1 MAASPRQRGR
11 GRVFRMTMAS
21 IPKNVHRVERFL
33 MKMNAVLKIN
43 DERFS
48 TLLVVMTEAVNNAI
62 THGNK
67 RNSAKK
73 VIVTCMRE
81 GDALVVTVKD
91 EGKGFN
97 LEAVPDPIHEDNLLR
112 ESGRGVFLMRQLME
126 SVSYNK
132 NGNEVTMRMKVL

>member
-1 MAASPRQRGR
+1 
-11 GRVFRMTMAS
+11 MTMAS
-21 IPKNVHRVERFL
+21 LPKNVHRVEAFL
-33 MKMNAVLKIN
+33 MKINTVLKIN

-48 TLLVVMTEAVNNAI
+48 TLLVVLTEAVNNAI

-67 RNSAKK
+67 RNPTKK
-73 VIVTCMRE
+73 VSVTCMRD
-81 GDALVVTVKD
+81 GDVLVVIVKD

-97 LEAVPDPIHEDNLLR
+97 PDAVPDPIHEDNLLR

-132 NGNEVTMRMKVL
+132 NGNEVTMRMKLL

>member
-1 MAASPRQRGR
+1 
-11 GRVFRMTMAS
+11 MAS

-48 TLLVVMTEAVNNAI
+48 TLLVAVTEAVNNAI

-67 RNSAKK
+67 RNPSKK
-73 VIVTCMRE
+73 VFVTCVCER
-81 GDALVVTVKD
+81 DALVVTVKD

-97 LEAVPDPIHEDNLLR
+97 PDAVPDPIHEDNLLR

-132 NGNEVTMRMKVL
+132 NGNEVTMRIKFL

>member
-1 MAASPRQRGR
+1 MAAAPRQYGR
-11 GRVFRMTMAS
+11 GRTFRMTMAS

-33 MKMNAVLKIN
+33 IKVNVVLKIN

-48 TLLVVMTEAVNNAI
+48 TLLVVLTEAVNNAI

-67 RNSAKK
+67 RNPTKK
-73 VIVTCMRE
+73 VIVTCVRE
-81 GDALVVTVKD
+81 GDMLVVTVKD

-97 LEAVPDPIHEDNLLR
+97 PNTVPDPIHEDNLLR

-132 NGNEVTMRMKVL
+132 NGNEVTMRMKIL

>member
-1 MAASPRQRGR
+1 MAGAPRQRGR
-11 GRVFRMTMAS
+11 GRVFRMTIAS

-33 MKMNAVLKIN
+33 MKMNTVLKIN

-48 TLLVVMTEAVNNAI
+48 TLLVVLTEAVNNAI

-67 RNSAKK
+67 RNPAKK
-73 VIVTCMRE
+73 VFVTCVRE

-97 LEAVPDPIHEDNLLR
+97 PDAVPDPIHEDNLLR

-126 SVSYNK
+126 SVNYNK
-132 NGNEVTMRMKVL
+132 NGNEVTMRMKIL

>member
-1 MAASPRQRGR
+1 
-11 GRVFRMTMAS
+11 MTLAS

-33 MKMNAVLKIN
+33 IKMNAVLKIN

-48 TLLVVMTEAVNNAI
+48 TLLVVLTEAVNNAI

-67 RNSAKK
+67 RNPAKR
-73 VIVTCMRE
+73 VIVTCMR
-81 GDALVVTVKD
+81 DDDVLVVIVKD

-97 LEAVPDPIHEDNLLR
+97 PDAVPDPIHEDNLMR

-132 NGNEVTMRMKVL
+132 NGNEVTMRMKLS